1 MKVGIVTGGGDC
13 PGLNGIIRGAVI
25 AGIQRGWK
33 MVGLLD
39 GWKGLLE
46 KKEMELT
53 IDMVEDIHRQ
63 GGTILGTSRTNL
75 YKTPEL
81 AEKAKKAFKELKL
94 DALIATGGEDTL
106 GVAKK
111 FTDDGFPMV
120 GCPKTIDNDVNAT
133 DYTFGYN
140 SAIQLVADFLD
151 NLHVTAKSHHRV
163 MVVEVMGRHAGWM
176 TLEGGLAGGAHIIL
190 LPEKPFSLKE
200 VCDTILERKKQG
212 KGYHMVA
219 VSEGAMLETAE
230 AEGLVLQEV
239 EKDAFGHVRLGGI
252 GKQLAELIEK
262 RTGLESR
269 YVVLGHLQRGGN
281 PCAFDRVM
289 TIRMG
294 AKAVELIEQ
303 KKFGY
308 MTGLKGTK
316 IEAVPLSEAVGSL
329 KIVTEDRIKE
339 MEIFHGL

>member
-1 MKVGIVTGGGDC
+1 
-13 PGLNGIIRGAVI
+13 
-25 AGIQRGWK
+25 
-33 MVGLLD
+33 
-39 GWKGLLE
+39 
-46 KKEMELT
+46 
-53 IDMVEDIHRQ
+53 
-63 GGTILGTSRTNL
+63 
-75 YKTPEL
+75 
-81 AEKAKKAFKELKL
+81 
-94 DALIATGGEDTL
+94 
-106 GVAKK
+106 
-111 FTDDGFPMV
+111 
-120 GCPKTIDNDVNAT
+120 
-133 DYTFGYN
+133 
-140 SAIQLVADFLD
+140 
-151 NLHVTAKSHHRV
+151 

-190 LPEKPFSLKE
+190 LPEKPFSLNE
-200 VCDTILERKKQG
+200 VCETILKRKEQG

-219 VSEGAMLETAE
+219 VSEGAMLGTAE
-230 AEGLVLQEV
+230 AEGLVLQEI

-269 YVVLGHLQRGGN
+269 HVVLGHLQRGGN

-289 TIRMG
+289 TVRMG
-294 AKAVELIEQ
+294 AKAIELIEQ